1 MNVNATRK
9 WLIAF
14 MLCVFIVRVTKT
26 LKQPLSLSSSPM
38 KKKKTIQTT
47 KKKTNNNYNNTKKG
61 VATKTRSHTDFSS
74 IETHAL
80 ETTEEIRARVKVN
93 ALGLGETSYASNMIA
108 SNVTW
113 FDRAYV
119 KEKLDY
125 ERFVKCSSSSSSKE
139 GGEDE
144 GVILPDVT
152 DVENVTPDRMKRKVT
167 LSWMPT
173 DEMRGLDVEMKM
185 ALGENNGGME
195 EVDEN
200 ASDEQQQQVLTEE
213 ERKKKVQQRR
223 VAKLAKAAAVEATTR
238 AENDPRGL
246 STNWGR
252 CAVVGNSG
260 LLRFSEYGKAIDS
273 HDVVVRINQAPIRGY
288 SRRVGLKV
296 THRVFNRLWT
306 RAYYLSPSKL
316 KRTNKEKEEEL
327 KKMKSRDPSKARHAM
342 RQFKSSF
349 FKGKTPWE
357 NNALE
362 DNVAIIITRAS
373 LKEFGLLANQF
384 KKYRPDVL
392 PIRLSSKATTM
403 SSKPLMAYRE
413 KLCKSGFGPY
423 RGLNVPSSGFVAAYA
438 MLSSDLCK
446 SLDVYGF
453 GVEGMAQASKGLQ
466 TRAGEVLDR
475 TKVQE
480 LTNSNKNLTMSY
492 HYFKGLGARTEGND
506 VHSFDTEEKAF
517 EAYGRG
523 NFLTFCKYDWKNPNS
538 ERNWNCGC
546 RFADV
551 NECKPYS
558 IGGDD
563 KSDGSY
569 DYDLGTTADPDC
581 RKGVDCTAAEKEL
594 LRGEFE
600 RNQKLPS
607 ADDDDS
613 VNDDDDD
620 DDDANT

>member
-1 MNVNATRK
+1 MNTKSTRK
-9 WLIAF
+9 WLVGF
-14 MLCVFIVRVTKT
+14 MLFVFIVRVGFTPT
-26 LKQPLSLSSSPM
+26 HVTVRDEHVARESMLHSE
-38 KKKKTIQTT
+38 KKKI
-47 KKKTNNNYNNTKKG
+47 
-61 VATKTRSHTDFSS
+61 S
-74 IETHAL
+74 ISRREKAAAEEKVDVDVDAKEIHDVDAIEKHAL
-80 ETTEEIRARVKVN
+80 ETTEEILARVKVH
-93 ALGLGETSYASNMIA
+93 ALTGETSYASNMIA

-125 ERFVKCSSSSSSKE
+125 ERFVKCKNEKE
-139 GGEDE
+139 KGGAP
-144 GVILPDVT
+144 LPDVT

-173 DEMRGLDVEMKM
+173 DEMRGLDVEMKT
-185 ALGENNGGME
+185 ALENGGE
-195 EVDEN
+195 EADEN
-200 ASDEQQQQVLTEE
+200 ASSEQHALTEE
-213 ERKKKVQQRR
+213 ERKKKMQQRR
-223 VAKLAKAAAVEATTR
+223 VAKLARAAAVEATTR

-327 KKMKSRDPSKARHAM
+327 RKMKSKDPSKARHAM
-342 RQFKSSF
+342 RQFKSSS

-362 DNVAIIITRAS
+362 DNVALIITRAS
-373 LKEFGLLANQF
+373 LKEFGLLANQL

-438 MLSSDLCK
+438 MLSSELCK
-446 SLDVYGF
+446 SVDVYGF

-480 LTNSNKNLTMSY
+480 QSNSSRNTTMSY

-517 EAYGRG
+517 EAYGLG
-523 NFLTFCKYDWKNPNS
+523 NLLTFCKYDWKNPNS

-546 RFADV
+546 RLADV
-551 NECKPYS
+551 NDCKPDS
-558 IGGDD
+558 ILGNRDD
-563 KSDGSY
+563 VDV
-569 DYDLGTTADPDC
+569 GTIADPDC
-581 RKGVDCTAAEKEL
+581 QKGVDCTAAEKEL
-594 LRGEFE
+594 LKGEFE
-600 RNQKLPS
+600 RDQKLPS

-613 VNDDDDD
+613 MTDDDDD
-620 DDDANT
+620 DDDVNI

>member
-1 MNVNATRK
+1 MNTNSTRA
-9 WLIAF
+9 WLISL
-14 MLCVFIVRVTKT
+14 MLLVVIVRVLETPSHLSEREEDLARESSRLDGKKRRRRERVSVDET
-26 LKQPLSLSSSPM
+26 SDDYDYYDDDDDEVAPLSFVENS
-38 KKKKTIQTT
+38 
-47 KKKTNNNYNNTKKG
+47 
-61 VATKTRSHTDFSS
+61 A
-74 IETHAL
+74 IEKYAL
-80 ETTEEIRARVKVN
+80 ETTEEIHARALVH
-93 ALGLGETSYASNMIA
+93 ALTGETSYASHMIA

-119 KEKLDY
+119 KEKLDF
-125 ERFVKCSSSSSSKE
+125 ERFVKCSEERK
-139 GGEDE
+139 GAA
-144 GVILPDVT
+144 LPDVT
-152 DVENVTPDRMKRKVT
+152 DIENVTPDKMKRKVT

-173 DEMRGLDVEMKM
+173 DEMRGLDVEMKT
-185 ALGENNGGME
+185 ALENGEE
-195 EVDEN
+195 EDEN
-200 ASDEQQQQVLTEE
+200 ASKQRQQQILTEE
-213 ERKKKVQQRR
+213 EREKKTQQRR
-223 VAKLAKAAAVEATTR
+223 VAKLANVAAVEATRR

-273 HDVVVRINQAPIRGY
+273 HDVIVRINQAPIRGY

-327 KKMKSRDPSKARHAM
+327 KRMKLKDPSKARHAM
-342 RQFKSSF
+342 RQFKSSS

-373 LKEFGLLANQF
+373 LKEFGLLANQL

-403 SSKPLMAYRE
+403 SSKPLMGYRE

-438 MLSSDLCK
+438 MLSSELCK
-446 SLDVYGF
+446 SVDVYGF

-475 TKVQE
+475 TKVQKQNN
-480 LTNSNKNLTMSY
+480 NSRNVIMSY
-492 HYFKGLGARTEGND
+492 HYFTGLGARTEGND

-517 EAYGRG
+517 EAYGQG
-523 NFLTFCKYDWKNPNS
+523 NLLTFCKYDWKNPTS

-551 NECKPYS
+551 NDCKPDAMLGKYD
-558 IGGDD
+558 GDD
-563 KSDGSY
+563 LETS
-569 DYDLGTTADPDC
+569 TDPDC
-581 RKGVDCTAAEKEL
+581 QKGVDCTAAEKEL
-594 LRGEFE
+594 LKGEFE
-600 RNQKLPS
+600 RGQKLPS
-607 ADDDDS
+607 ADDDS
-613 VNDDDDD
+613 LSDDDDD
-620 DDDANT
+620 DEGLNIY

>member
-1 MNVNATRK
+1 M
-9 WLIAF
+9 
-14 MLCVFIVRVTKT
+14 
-26 LKQPLSLSSSPM
+26 
-38 KKKKTIQTT
+38 
-47 KKKTNNNYNNTKKG
+47 
-61 VATKTRSHTDFSS
+61 
-74 IETHAL
+74 
-80 ETTEEIRARVKVN
+80 
-93 ALGLGETSYASNMIA
+93 
-108 SNVTW
+108 
-113 FDRAYV
+113 
-119 KEKLDY
+119 
-125 ERFVKCSSSSSSKE
+125 
-139 GGEDE
+139 
-144 GVILPDVT
+144 T

-342 RQFKSSF
+342 RQFKSSS

-480 LTNSNKNLTMSY
+480 LTNSNKNVTMSY

-523 NFLTFCKYDWKNPNS
+523 KFLTFCKYDWKNPNS

-563 KSDGSY
+563 KSNGSY
-569 DYDLGTTADPDC
+569 DYDYGTTADLDC

>member
-26 LKQPLSLSSSPM
+26 LKQPLSSLSSSPM

-47 KKKTNNNYNNTKKG
+47 KRKTNTNTNTFKKG
-61 VATKTRSHTDFSS
+61 VATKTKSHTDVSS

-125 ERFVKCSSSSSSKE
+125 ERFVKCSSSSSSA
-139 GGEDE
+139 GDE

-195 EVDEN
+195 EEDEN
-200 ASDEQQQQVLTEE
+200 ASDEQQQQQVLTEE

-342 RQFKSSF
+342 RQFKSSS

-453 GVEGMAQASKGLQ
+453 GVEGMAQASKG
-466 TRAGEVLDR
+466 
-475 TKVQE
+475 
-480 LTNSNKNLTMSY
+480 
-492 HYFKGLGARTEGND
+492 FKLAP
-506 VHSFDTEEKAF
+506 
-517 EAYGRG
+517 GR
-523 NFLTFCKYDWKNPNS
+523 F
-538 ERNWNCGC
+538 
-546 RFADV
+546 
-551 NECKPYS
+551 
-558 IGGDD
+558 
-563 KSDGSY
+563 
-569 DYDLGTTADPDC
+569 
-581 RKGVDCTAAEKEL
+581 
-594 LRGEFE
+594 
-600 RNQKLPS
+600 
-607 ADDDDS
+607 
-613 VNDDDDD
+613 
-620 DDDANT
+620 

>member
-26 LKQPLSLSSSPM
+26 LKQPLSSLSSSPM

-47 KKKTNNNYNNTKKG
+47 KRKTNTNTNTFKKG
-61 VATKTRSHTDFSS
+61 VATKTKSHTDFSS

-125 ERFVKCSSSSSSKE
+125 ERFVKCSSSSSSA
-139 GGEDE
+139 GDE

-195 EVDEN
+195 EEDEN
-200 ASDEQQQQVLTEE
+200 ASDEQQQQQVLTEE

-252 CAVVGNSG
+252 CAAVGNSG
-260 LLRFSEYGKAIDS
+260 YGKAIDS

-342 RQFKSSF
+342 RQFKSSS

-480 LTNSNKNLTMSY
+480 LTNSNKNVTMSY

-523 NFLTFCKYDWKNPNS
+523 NFFDNPNS

-569 DYDLGTTADPDC
+569 DYDLGTTADLDC

-620 DDDANT
+620 DDDANS

>member
-80 ETTEEIRARVKVN
+80 ETAEEIRARVKVN

-125 ERFVKCSSSSSSKE
+125 ERFVKCSSSSSSSSA
-139 GGEDE
+139 GDE
-144 GVILPDVT
+144 GLILPDVT

-195 EVDEN
+195 EEDEN
-200 ASDEQQQQVLTEE
+200 ASDEQQQQQVLTEE

-342 RQFKSSF
+342 RQFKSSS
-349 FKGKTPWE
+349 FK
-357 NNALE
+357 
-362 DNVAIIITRAS
+362 
-373 LKEFGLLANQF
+373 
-384 KKYRPDVL
+384 
-392 PIRLSSKATTM
+392 
-403 SSKPLMAYRE
+403 
-413 KLCKSGFGPY
+413 
-423 RGLNVPSSGFVAAYA
+423 
-438 MLSSDLCK
+438 
-446 SLDVYGF
+446 
-453 GVEGMAQASKGLQ
+453 
-466 TRAGEVLDR
+466 
-475 TKVQE
+475 
-480 LTNSNKNLTMSY
+480 
-492 HYFKGLGARTEGND
+492 
-506 VHSFDTEEKAF
+506 
-517 EAYGRG
+517 
-523 NFLTFCKYDWKNPNS
+523 
-538 ERNWNCGC
+538 
-546 RFADV
+546 
-551 NECKPYS
+551 
-558 IGGDD
+558 
-563 KSDGSY
+563 
-569 DYDLGTTADPDC
+569 
-581 RKGVDCTAAEKEL
+581 
-594 LRGEFE
+594 
-600 RNQKLPS
+600 
-607 ADDDDS
+607 
-613 VNDDDDD
+613 
-620 DDDANT
+620 